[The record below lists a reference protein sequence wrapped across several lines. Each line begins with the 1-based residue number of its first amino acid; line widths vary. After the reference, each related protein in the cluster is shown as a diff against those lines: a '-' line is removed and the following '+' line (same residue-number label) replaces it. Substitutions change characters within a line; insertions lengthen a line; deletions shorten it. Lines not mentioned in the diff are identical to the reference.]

1 VSLRAPTAL
10 GPPRPTHRGD
20 CRRVPFL
27 TAGSAILADLLG
39 SRRFFSLARGLARL
53 APARAKVERVPAARE
68 RRLEMPMLSE
78 VEARVQAHERIDLA
92 QAGWLFEHATNADL
106 ARLASAVRA
115 RFHREN
121 EATYL
126 IMAIVNYTNVCVA
139 KCDYCSFYRL
149 PGDPEGYLLSF
160 EQVCGKI
167 DQLRDH
173 GGSLV
178 GFNGGFHPELR
189 IQDYADM
196 FGKIHVRYPEL
207 EFFEM
212 TVAEF
217 MFACK
222 VSKIPYT
229 EGARILKEVGTRWVT
244 GGGAEVLDE
253 AFRKRHSPGKYKVA
267 DYYRA
272 QRAILEAGMG
282 STATMVIG
290 FGEPLAERLNHL
302 QGLRA
307 FQDDVGGA
315 LASFLCWTY
324 KSFGNDLGG
333 HEISNEEYL
342 RWLSVCR
349 LYLDNFVHIRTSVLT
364 KNEGALEAMR
374 YGANDFDLPT
384 EDEVTQKAGAQ
395 VSHAFADVIGHAEK
409 LGFRVVHRK
418 GLPQRPTREHPYEA
432 TGLSN
437 AEVLAPRPRSVK
449 PDVPHSALVRADGVR
464 ADGVRANGL

>member
-1 VSLRAPTAL
+1 MAM
-10 GPPRPTHRGD
+10 
-20 CRRVPFL
+20 L
-27 TAGSAILADLLG
+27 T
-39 SRRFFSLARGLARL
+39 
-53 APARAKVERVPAARE
+53 
-68 RRLEMPMLSE
+68 E
-78 VEARVQAHERIDLA
+78 VEARIRANERIDLD
-92 QAGWLFEHATNADL
+92 QARWLFEHAESADL
-106 ARLASAVRA
+106 ARLATQVRS
-115 RFHREN
+115 RFHEEH

-149 PGDPEGYLLSF
+149 PGAPDGYLLSF
-160 EQVCGKI
+160 EQVCDKI
-167 DQLRDH
+167 DQLRAH

-196 FGKIHVRYPEL
+196 FGKIHARYPDL

-222 VSKIPYT
+222 VSKLPYA
-229 EGARILKEVGTRWVT
+229 EGARILKSVGTRWVT

-267 DYYRA
+267 DYYKA
-272 QRAILEAGMG
+272 QAAILEAEMA

-302 QGLRA
+302 RGLRE
-307 FQDDVGGA
+307 FQDRMNGG

-324 KSFGNDLGG
+324 KSFGNELGG
-333 HEISNEEYL
+333 HEISNQEYL
-342 RWLSVCR
+342 RWLAVCR

-364 KNEGALEAMR
+364 KNEGALEGLR

-395 VSHAFADVIGHAEK
+395 VSHAFADVLAHAEK
-409 LGFRVVHRK
+409 LGFRVIHRK
-418 GLPQRPTREHPYEA
+418 GLPMRPRAGLAYEA

-437 AEVLAPRPRSVK
+437 AEVLSPKLVALR
-449 PDVPHSALVRADGVR
+449 PDVSADELLRVRSA
-464 ADGVRANGL
+464 

>member
-1 VSLRAPTAL
+1 M
-10 GPPRPTHRGD
+10 
-20 CRRVPFL
+20 
-27 TAGSAILADLLG
+27 LA
-39 SRRFFSLARGLARL
+39 
-53 APARAKVERVPAARE
+53 EI
-68 RRLEMPMLSE
+68 
-78 VEARVQAHERIDLA
+78 EARVRDRERVSLDQAR
-92 QAGWLFEHATNADL
+92 WLFEHADNADL

-115 RFHREN
+115 RFHAPD

-149 PGDPEGYLLSF
+149 PGAADSYLLSF
-160 EQVCGKI
+160 EQVCAKI
-167 DQLRDH
+167 DQLREL
-173 GGSLV
+173 GGTLV

-189 IQDYADM
+189 IHDYAEL
-196 FGKIHVRYPEL
+196 FGKIHARYPEL

-222 VSKIPYT
+222 VSKLPYD
-229 EGARILKEVGTRWVT
+229 EGARILKSAGTRWVT

-272 QRAILEAGMG
+272 QRAILEAGIG

-290 FGEPLAERLNHL
+290 FGEPLSERLNHL
-302 QGLRA
+302 EGLRR
-307 FQDDVGGA
+307 FQDEVQGG

-324 KSFGNDLGG
+324 KSYGNALGG
-333 HEISNEEYL
+333 EEISDEEYL
-342 RWLSVCR
+342 RWLAVSR
-349 LYLDNFVHIRTSVLT
+349 IYLDNFVHIRTSVLT
-364 KNEGALEAMR
+364 KNERALEGLR

-384 EDEVTQKAGAQ
+384 EDEVTQMAGAQ
-395 VSHAFADVIGHAEK
+395 VSHAFADVLSHAER

-418 GLPQRPTREHPYEA
+418 GLPRTPTAALPYVPS
-432 TGLSN
+432 GLSN
-437 AEVLAPRPRSVK
+437 AEVLAPKPRAAK
-449 PDVPHSALVRADGVR
+449 PDVPSEALLRG
-464 ADGVRANGL
+464 